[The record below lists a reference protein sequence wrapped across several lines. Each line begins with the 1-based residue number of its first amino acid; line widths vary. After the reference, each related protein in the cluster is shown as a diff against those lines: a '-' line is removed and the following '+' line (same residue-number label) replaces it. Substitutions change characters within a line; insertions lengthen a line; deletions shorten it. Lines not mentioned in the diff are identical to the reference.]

1 METYENTRPYIGLGD
16 PRYPSLLS
24 LIHRPPVRLY
34 YSGNPDALRYPMI
47 AIVGSRSSTDYGRWA
62 AFTIARRLS
71 AHGVCVVSGM
81 AEGIDTWAHKGALAG
96 GTPTVAVLGSGIDIC
111 FPSSNR
117 GLMREIERTGL
128 ILSEYEDG
136 IHPSKATFPARNR
149 IISGLSCAT
158 VVAEAGFT
166 SGSLITA
173 ERAVEQGREVY
184 AVPGN
189 INRKGSIGC
198 NKLISDG
205 ARPLVFIDDILF
217 DFGIEPDATDSPGK
231 SLTAKEERV
240 VSALKLNGEM
250 SHERLSYETGLLIGE
265 LTSVV
270 TMLEIKGALTTSAG
284 KVFIPGTTGRISQ
297 GDGKK
302 DQGDGKKDQG
312 DGKKED
318 LT

>member
-1 METYENTRPYIGLGD
+1 MENYENTRPYICLGD

-24 LIHRPPVRLY
+24 LIPRPPGRLY
-34 YSGNPDALRYPMI
+34 YSGNLDALKYPMV

-62 AFTIARRLS
+62 AYTIARRLS
-71 AHGVCVVSGM
+71 AHGVCIVSGM

-96 GTPTVAVLGSGIDIC
+96 GAPTVAVLGSGIDIC
-111 FPSSNR
+111 FPASNR
-117 GLMREIERTGL
+117 GLMDEIGRAGL
-128 ILSEYEDG
+128 ILSEYKDG
-136 IHPSKATFPARNR
+136 MHPSRSTFPERNR

-198 NKLISDG
+198 NKLIADG

-217 DFGIEPDATDSPGK
+217 DFGIEPDILASQGK
-231 SLTAKEERV
+231 PLTAKEERV
-240 VSALKLNGEM
+240 VAALRQNGEM
-250 SHERLSYETGLLIGE
+250 PHDRLSCETGLPIGE

-270 TMLEIKGALTTSAG
+270 TMLEIKGILTTSAG
-284 KVFIPGTTGRISQ
+284 RVFIPRAAGTRP
-297 GDGKK
+297 
-302 DQGDGKKDQG
+302 
-312 DGKKED
+312 
-318 LT
+318 

>member
-1 METYENTRPYIGLGD
+1 MEAYERARPYIGRGD
-16 PRYPSLLS
+16 PRYPNLLS
-24 LIHRPPVRLY
+24 LIPRPPARLY
-34 YSGNPDALRYPMI
+34 YSGNIDALKYPMV

-62 AFTIARRLS
+62 AFTIARKLS
-71 AHGVCVVSGM
+71 AHGVCIVSGM

-96 GTPTVAVLGSGIDIC
+96 GSPTVAVLGSGLDTC

-117 GLMREIERTGL
+117 GLMREIESAGL
-128 ILSEYEDG
+128 VLSEYEDG
-136 IHPSKATFPARNR
+136 IHPSRLTFPARNR

-173 ERAVEQGREVY
+173 ECAAEQGREVY

-198 NKLISDG
+198 NKLIADG

-217 DFGIEPDATDSPGK
+217 DFGIAPDAIASSGK
-231 SLTAKEERV
+231 ALTAKEERV
-240 VSALKLNGEM
+240 VAALRQNGEM
-250 SHERLSYETGLLIGE
+250 AHDRLSYETGLTIGE

-270 TMLEIKGALTTSAG
+270 TMLEIKGILTTSAG
-284 KVFIPGTTGRISQ
+284 RVFIPGEAGRIP
-297 GDGKK
+297 GEAGRI
-302 DQGDGKKDQG
+302 
-312 DGKKED
+312 
-318 LT
+318 